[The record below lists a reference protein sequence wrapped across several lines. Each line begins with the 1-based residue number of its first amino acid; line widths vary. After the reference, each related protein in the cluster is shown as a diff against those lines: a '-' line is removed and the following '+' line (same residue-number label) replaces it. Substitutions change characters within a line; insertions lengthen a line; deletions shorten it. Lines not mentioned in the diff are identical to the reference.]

1 MTRFEKYIIWF
12 NIPMEYIVLIQRSEG
27 IDDLFEDP

>member
-1 MTRFEKYIIWF
+1 MTRFEKYIVGL
-12 NIPMEYIVLIQRSEG
+12 NISMEYIVLIQRSKG